1 MAREKNAVGVAV
13 MSDADI
19 CVGEFDET
27 LDFVGMRTAASVVDV
42 HSVRL
47 VVCNRDVGP
56 ELAQNARR
64 RLVSGAVRDVDCD
77 AQFLERHFSRKTRLC
92 EFDIAAKRVINSRG
106 ASNFTG
112 RRPDVVDLTGK
123 NELLDLF
130 FDLVIK
136 FVTVV
141 PEKFDAVVFVRIVR
155 SRKNNAGVSA
165 QRSGNVCHAR
175 RWQRT
180 DDKNIDAK

>member
-1 MAREKNAVGVAV
+1 M
-13 MSDADI
+13 
-19 CVGEFDET
+19 
-27 LDFVGMRTAASVVDV
+27 
-42 HSVRL
+42 
-47 VVCNRDVGP
+47 CNRNVGP

-130 FDLVIK
+130 LDLDIKVVI
-136 FVTVV
+136 VV
-141 PEKFDAVVFVRIVR
+141 PEKFDGVVFLRIMR
-155 SRKNNAGVSA
+155 SRKINAVITA
-165 QRSGNVCHAR
+165 TLT
-175 RWQRT
+175 W
-180 DDKNIDAK
+180 